1 MVFTCQSRLVLQR
14 HTFIIFLA
22 NKSKFLRSKINIL
35 SCLHSNARFIRGKS
49 WKIRLFPKPV
59 SKIAKTSI
67 LPTRCFKTVSLLFA
81 FSLHVWKV
89 TQRCVC
95 CEFEFCVTGCR
106 VCHHRHIAFLSVFED
121 APLLTKAV
129 EINQSEGIPGSGIPE
144 RTFVKNSYKRSRT
157 SLPSPPLLFIAFSKV
172 YNISSPLSLMF
183 GSAFWCRSKIIQT
196 IDYPSFETQD

>member
-49 WKIRLFPKPV
+49 LKIRLFPKPV

-95 CEFEFCVTGCR
+95 CEFEFCVMGCR
-106 VCHHRHIAFLSVFED
+106 ACHHCHIAFLSVTED
-121 APLLTKAV
+121 ASLLTK
-129 EINQSEGIPGSGIPE
+129 
-144 RTFVKNSYKRSRT
+144 TVKISYKNQRVYQDLVYLNALLLKILT
-157 SLPSPPLLFIAFSKV
+157 SVPASLSSVPLFFSLL
-172 YNISSPLSLMF
+172 SSLHTALHYLNAWNRLHLQF
-183 GSAFWCRSKIIQT
+183 H
-196 IDYPSFETQD
+196 FEHLTGGRRRC

>member
-1 MVFTCQSRLVLQR
+1 MFPQGGNVTDISNFPFPSSFQNTETRYFVLWVLQC

-67 LPTRCFKTVSLLFA
+67 LPTRCFKTISLLFA

-95 CEFEFCVTGCR
+95 C
-106 VCHHRHIAFLSVFED
+106 HHCHIAFLSVMED
-121 APLLTKAV
+121 ASLLTKTV
-129 EINQSEGIPGSGIPE
+129 KIN
-144 RTFVKNSYKRSRT
+144 
-157 SLPSPPLLFIAFSKV
+157 
-172 YNISSPLSLMF
+172 
-183 GSAFWCRSKIIQT
+183 
-196 IDYPSFETQD
+196 